1 MTKKKF
7 ILKPGNHQF
16 IPGSHPIHNNENLD
30 DEEAQWYLKAYP
42 HIANLFER
50 IPNHE
55 ELIELKMQ
63 SDVESLAQLQSV
75 QSRNQS
81 VKSEQ
86 KSVKSQNQTNEDL
99 PTTN

>member
-16 IPGSHPIHNNENLD
+16 IPGSHPIHNNENLN
-30 DEEAQWYLKAYP
+30 DEEAEWYLKTYP
-42 HIANLFER
+42 HIANLFEQ
-50 IPNHE
+50 IPNNE

-63 SDVESLAQLQSV
+63 NDIESLTQLESVKSQSK
-75 QSRNQS
+75 S
-81 VKSEQ
+81 VKSE
-86 KSVKSQNQTNEDL
+86 KQTNEDL

>member
-16 IPGSHPIHNNENLD
+16 IPCSQPIHNNENLD
-30 DEEAQWYLKAYP
+30 DEEAEWYLKAYP

-50 IPNHE
+50 IPGNE
-55 ELIELKMQ
+55 ELIELKIQ
-63 SDVESLAQLQSV
+63 SDIKSLTRLQ
-75 QSRNQS
+75 Q
-81 VKSEQ
+81 VKSKT
-86 KSVKSQNQTNEDL
+86 KSAKSEIQTNEDL